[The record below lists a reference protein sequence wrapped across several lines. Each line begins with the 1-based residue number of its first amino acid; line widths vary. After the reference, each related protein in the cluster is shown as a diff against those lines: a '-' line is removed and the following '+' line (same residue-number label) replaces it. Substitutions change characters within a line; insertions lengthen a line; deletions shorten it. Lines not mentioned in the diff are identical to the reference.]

1 MAIRQASY
9 SAPAA
14 ACAAEVLH
22 ALRTSDGPT
31 TLAQLERQLPRSKS
45 LIFRV
50 LRELEARELVTRDHA
65 GRFRLGI
72 EAFEMATAYLGQW
85 AFADVVRQSLEQLA
99 DETGD
104 TVNLGVLRGTEVLY
118 LMKFQGASSYVTV
131 SRVGGRVPANCV
143 AIGKALLAELTDSE
157 IESRLSDPLPQMTDQ
172 SVQTVAALL
181 NELKAVRRNG
191 YAIDREQ
198 AALGRCAIAVVTNA
212 GRSGHDVTAISIS
225 TSAKEFHQRR
235 EELLDKLLKAREL
248 LERDRLT
255 RTALATASDRGG
267 PDILDVEPPGS

>member
-1 MAIRQASY
+1 MAVRQASY

-22 ALRTSDGPT
+22 ALRTSDGPI
-31 TLAQLERQLPRSKS
+31 TLAQLERKLPRSKS

-50 LRELEARELVTRDHA
+50 LRELEAREFIMRDHA
-65 GRFRLGI
+65 GQFRLGI

-85 AFADVVRQSLEQLA
+85 AFANVVRQSLEQLA

-143 AIGKALLAELTDSE
+143 AIGKALLAELPDTE
-157 IESRLSDPLPQMTDQ
+157 IRARMRDPLPQMTDQ
-172 SVQTVAALL
+172 SVQTVRDLL
-181 NELKAVRRNG
+181 KELGLVRQNG
-191 YAIDREQ
+191 YAVDRGQ
-198 AALGRCAIAVVTNA
+198 AALGRCALAVVTNA
-212 GRSGHDVTAISIS
+212 GRSDHDMTAVSIS
-225 TSAKEFHQRR
+225 TSAKGFDDRITH
-235 EELLDKLLKAREL
+235 LLEQLTRARDL
-248 LERDRLT
+248 LERDRKT
-255 RTALATASDRGG
+255 RSALAAASDR
-267 PDILDVEPPGS
+267 DAANLEVETLDRA